1 MNWCLEVH
9 YVIILCQIYYIIL
22 LRKIASLPPN
32 LATAGGLTARFPA
45 VARSWCI
52 QRIIFCLDPNTKS
65 DALKGFVTY
74 CH

>member
-1 MNWCLEVH
+1 MMHVYGGDTQINWCKVVH
-9 YVIILCQIYYIIL
+9 YSLILCQNYYIIL

-52 QRIIFCLDPNTKS
+52 IKNYAYLQN
-65 DALKGFVTY
+65 
-74 CH
+74 